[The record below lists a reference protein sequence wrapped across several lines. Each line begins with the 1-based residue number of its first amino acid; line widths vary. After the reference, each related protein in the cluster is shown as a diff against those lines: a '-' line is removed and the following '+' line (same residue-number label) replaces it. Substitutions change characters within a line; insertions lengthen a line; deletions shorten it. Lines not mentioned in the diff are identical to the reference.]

1 MNKFKISV
9 CIPYKQRLE
18 NLKIVFE
25 ALVNQTMP
33 SSEFE
38 VIIGAMEYSKEFLEL
53 CLNFSNKINITSVVT
68 GRDFSIPSARNL
80 AMRQATGSIIVQMD
94 ADSLLTKT

>member
-38 VIIGAMEYSKEFLEL
+38 VIIGAM
-53 CLNFSNKINITSVVT
+53 
-68 GRDFSIPSARNL
+68 
-80 AMRQATGSIIVQMD
+80 
-94 ADSLLTKT
+94 

>member
-1 MNKFKISV
+1 MEKNNMNKFKISV

-53 CLNFSNKINITSVVT
+53 CLNFSNKINCKKIY
-68 GRDFSIPSARNL
+68 RILKFS
-80 AMRQATGSIIVQMD
+80 
-94 ADSLLTKT
+94 